1 MSVTRGQVSGRHL
14 SRREAAAGLL
24 TVAGAA
30 MLPALPAW
38 AQPVEIE
45 APEDPDEPSIAVGAA
60 ESRNEHLLAPVT
72 INGQGPYRFLLD
84 TGANASCVSHRLM
97 DLLALTPGPPTR
109 VHTVVGVRTRPSVLI
124 DRLQVGARNRRRV
137 RAPALPIRGPE
148 VDGVLGVDWLKG
160 QRLVL
165 DFKRKNI
172 EITKSRSDRSE
183 EGRVVVPARR
193 RLGQLT
199 IVDADLSG
207 ERISAMIDSG
217 AHVSLCNAPLHRLVA
232 AAERKRGKVE
242 APIKLELETLA
253 GERFE
258 GELFY
263 LPFLRLGGLHLG
275 NVPVVYADMHV
286 FDIWGLKDT
295 PSIVLGMDL
304 LTQFDAVALD
314 FGRSQVRFD
323 MSEPQRTADASRSA
337 ASSARILTNRT
348 EALRIESTTA

>member
-1 MSVTRGQVSGRHL
+1 MSVTRRQVS
-14 SRREAAAGLL
+14 RRQATTGLMTL
-24 TVAGAA
+24 AGAA
-30 MLPALPAW
+30 MLPALPARGQ
-38 AQPVEIE
+38 APEIE
-45 APEDPDEPSIAVGAA
+45 APEHPDEPSISVGAE
-60 ESRNEHLLAPVT
+60 ESRNDHLLAPVT
-72 INGQGPYRFLLD
+72 INGHGPYRFLLD

-97 DLLALTPGPPTR
+97 NQLALTPGPPTR
-109 VHTVVGVRTRPSVLI
+109 VHTVVGVRTRPSVMI
-124 DRLQVGARNRRRV
+124 DRLQVGARHRRRV
-137 RAPALPIRGPE
+137 RAPALPIRGEE

-165 DFKRKNI
+165 DFKAKNI
-172 EITKSRSDRSE
+172 EITRSRSDRSE

-217 AHVSLCNAPLHRLVA
+217 AHVSLCNAPLHALVV
-232 AAERKRGKVE
+232 AAERRRGRLE

-253 GERFE
+253 GERFQ

-286 FDIWGLKDT
+286 FDVWGLKDT

-348 EALRIESTTA
+348 EALRIESTRA